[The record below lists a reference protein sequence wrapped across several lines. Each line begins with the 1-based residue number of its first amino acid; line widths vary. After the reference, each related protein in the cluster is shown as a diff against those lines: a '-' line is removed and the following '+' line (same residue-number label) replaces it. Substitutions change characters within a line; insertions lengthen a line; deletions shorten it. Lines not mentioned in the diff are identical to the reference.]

1 MRSLSLFLFLSISLS
16 AKLFTLDKSE
26 VSELEPYYEYTFVES
41 KDETPLSIKNRKWIE
56 RFDNLPQSQVES
68 SYWIKIKL
76 KNSTSQKLE
85 RYLLSERSYIYSI
98 DYYLVKQGRVV
109 MHKNGSYF
117 KKEDA
122 PIDNITHRVFPLFLD
137 KDETIEVYFKIQ
149 SFNKIELH
157 FKLVTAKYL
166 SQFSIKYNFLQGIFF
181 GVMFIMILY
190 NLSLYFLL
198 KFKPYLYYVLYVSA
212 FMSYVAC
219 YLGYF
224 HIYTS
229 LSSIMIYA
237 LLNISIGLFF
247 LFIIGFLQEVFEMR
261 EYTPRFSKILDVFKY
276 FILFINFIIVYL
288 YFKNFLYVEIAV
300 NIFYLSLPLLYL
312 TIISSLLYLKYIYKN
327 NLALVYVVIW
337 SILGLVGLLYILAN
351 IGLIST
357 EYGFDYLFEL
367 GVLLETLLFSLMLA
381 YRIKEIEKEK
391 ESQKSLLIQQNKLAA
406 IGETVSLI
414 AHQWRQPLSEINGVV
429 LNIDVDFRKK
439 SLNEKKLNKY
449 LNNIEEV
456 TAYLSQT
463 INDFMH
469 LSNPK
474 KSLDK
479 FKLKELFEESQNLI
493 KPSSSLK
500 FEIRYFADN
509 KEKMIKSYKSEL
521 IQALLIVFNNS
532 IDACRATGIDPFIQV
547 EAKIDNGYLLIEIED
562 NGGGIKQEL
571 FPKIYNPYFTTKHA
585 SKGTGLGLYILKIL
599 IEESM
604 FGSIEIKNVNL
615 GIICNLKIPIVLEN
629 V

>member
-1 MRSLSLFLFLSISLS
+1 MRSLFLLLFLSLSLS
-16 AKLFTLDKSE
+16 AQLFTLDKSE
-26 VSELEPYYEYTFVES
+26 VSELEPYYEYAFVES
-41 KDETPLSIKNRKWIE
+41 KDETPLEIQNRRWINK
-56 RFDNLPQSQVES
+56 FDNLPQSQLQS

-85 RYLLSERSYIYSI
+85 RYLFSERSYIYSI

-109 MHKNGSYF
+109 MHKDGSYF

-122 PIDNITHRVFPLFLD
+122 PLDNITQRVFPLFLD
-137 KDETIEVYFKIQ
+137 KGEVAEVYCKIQ
-149 SFNKIELH
+149 SFDKIKLP

-166 SQFSIKYNFLQGIFF
+166 SQFSIEYNFLQGIFF
-181 GVMFIMILY
+181 GVMLIMVLY

-198 KFKPYLYYVLYVSA
+198 KFKPYLYYVLYVSS
-212 FMSYVAC
+212 FMSYMAC

-229 LSSIMIYA
+229 LSSIMIYV

-247 LFIIGFLQEVFEMR
+247 VFMIGFLQEVFEMR
-261 EYTPRFSKILDVFKY
+261 EYTPHFSRGLDIFKC
-276 FILFINFIIVYL
+276 FTLFINLITAYL
-288 YFKNFLYVEIAV
+288 YFENFTYAEVAV
-300 NIFYLSLPLLYL
+300 NLFYLSLPFLYL
-312 TIISSLLYLKYIYKN
+312 VIISSLLYLKYTYKN
-327 NLALVYVVIW
+327 NLALFYAVIW

-351 IGLIST
+351 IGFIST
-357 EYGFDYLFEL
+357 NYGFDYLFEF

-391 ESQKSLLIQQNKLAA
+391 KSQKSLLIQQNKLAA

-439 SLNEKKLNKY
+439 SLNEKKLNEH
-449 LNNIEEV
+449 LNSIEEV

-469 LSNPK
+469 LSSPQK
-474 KSLDK
+474 CLER
-479 FKLKELFEESQNLI
+479 FKLRELFEESQKLM
-493 KPSSSLK
+493 KSSSSLN
-500 FEIRYFADN
+500 FEVRYCSDD
-509 KEKMIKSYKSEL
+509 EKKVIQSYKSEL

-532 IDACRATGIDPFIQV
+532 IDACKASGIDPSIQV
-547 EAKIDNGYLLIEIED
+547 EAKIDKGYLFIEIED
-562 NGGGIKQEL
+562 NGGGIKKEL

-604 FGSIEIKNVNL
+604 FGRVEIKNINL
-615 GIICNLKIPIVLEN
+615 GIICNLTIPIVLES